1 MEVLE
6 KLLKK
11 TKKTKQQQQQQ
22 KTIKTPVTQKAC
34 CMPQGIC
41 NAIQRFSF
49 LNFWLNPQQASSA

>member
-1 MEVLE
+1 MDIMQ
-6 KLLKK
+6 KKPKKNQK
-11 TKKTKQQQQQQ
+11 TKKTTTTK